1 MAIKTLLEFATDT
14 ILIRLL
20 VKERA
25 KQRGRNKSDKKHQF
39 KPETDFDTLSTRKK
53 LCRIMPPRRTW
64 VRPTRRIKNPVG
76 ALDKR
81 KNASKALLYTINRDL
96 QLQQQGHTFAYLDEL
111 HAFLHRIRSLIASD
125 DLSFQSPTLLP
136 ILKDQEQQADGTT
149 LVTCRPL
156 SVYSRLED
164 KIILALTS
172 QYLTLYLDR
181 YLHDNILSYRPLR
194 KIGNESEKRL
204 VDFNDGA
211 RLINEYRLSHAAHP
225 IYAADCDIKK
235 FYDIIPHQVVRD
247 CFSRLLQRSQLTP
260 EGQSQVM
267 RVLNA
272 YLASY
277 NYYESAWLQAQRDSH
292 VYWKVRRRLHDTTR
306 KNTYQL
312 GWPAELG
319 APGTD
324 IEPRGVPQ
332 GGSLSLLVANIVL
345 NDVDQAVLAGDDPDR
360 LFIRFC
366 DDMLLLHTDYDECC
380 RLMKAYADSLT
391 AHGLYYHPFKN
402 VSECSRHD
410 FWHIKSHHPFLWG
423 EGDGNCNRYIG
434 FLGYEI
440 SRNGLMRLRKSNIK
454 RIDEKFTKLRFIL
467 HRYRKQYDED
477 KYHSMRDR
485 KLNNIEKG
493 LNIYT
498 SLDQLRFRHGRQ
510 YRHIQRL
517 LKRFKKY

>member
-14 ILIRLL
+14 TLIRLL

-39 KPETDFDTLSTRKK
+39 NPETDFDTLSTRKK

-111 HAFLHRIRSLIASD
+111 QAFLHRIRSLIARD

-136 ILKDQEQQADGTT
+136 ILKDQEQQSDGTT

-247 CFSRLLQRSQLTP
+247 CFSRLLQKSQLSP

-345 NDVDQAVLAGDDPDR
+345 NDVDQAVLTGDNPDR

-391 AHGLYYHPFKN
+391 SHGLYLHQVP
-402 VSECSRHD
+402 
-410 FWHIKSHHPFLWG
+410 PPLP
-423 EGDGNCNRYIG
+423 
-434 FLGYEI
+434 LGRRRRQLQPLY
-440 SRNGLMRLRKSNIK
+440 RLSW
-454 RIDEKFTKLRFIL
+454 LR
-467 HRYRKQYDED
+467 
-477 KYHSMRDR
+477 
-485 KLNNIEKG
+485 
-493 LNIYT
+493 
-498 SLDQLRFRHGRQ
+498 DQP
-510 YRHIQRL
+510 
-517 LKRFKKY
+517 